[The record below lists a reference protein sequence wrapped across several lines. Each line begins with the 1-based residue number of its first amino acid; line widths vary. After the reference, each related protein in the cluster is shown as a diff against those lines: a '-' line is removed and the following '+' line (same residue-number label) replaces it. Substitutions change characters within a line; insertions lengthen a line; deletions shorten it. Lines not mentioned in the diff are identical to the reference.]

1 MRGRAAPA
9 GRGHRHSWRL
19 AIGMAIALGG
29 LNSAAAGNTT
39 IPAADET
46 LSMVDPQTLTPA
58 GPS

>member
-29 LNSAAAGNTT
+29 LNSAAAEDATV
-39 IPAADET
+39 PATGAT